1 MRNFKNK
8 LMEAFLSKTHLSSNS
23 SVNNHE
29 RPGRGWEKSVNF
41 HSHFTGYGMLL
52 IGQQGE
58 LDQTSGWA
66 DIFVN

>member
-52 IGQQGE
+52 IGQ
-58 LDQTSGWA
+58 
-66 DIFVN
+66 